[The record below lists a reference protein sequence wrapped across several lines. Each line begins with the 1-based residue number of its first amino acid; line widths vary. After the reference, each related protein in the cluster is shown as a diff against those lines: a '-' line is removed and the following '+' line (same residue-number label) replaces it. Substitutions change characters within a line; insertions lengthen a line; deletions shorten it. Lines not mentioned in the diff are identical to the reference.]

1 MSVSKRVHIIC
12 ESCFFPKIIF
22 ERSLR
27 DLGGIVEAGN
37 FWEFAIFFI
46 CFYMFLVTFI
56 LDMRKLRPCHESCD
70 IRDLQARLSEFDSRH
85 ATRQHW
91 QQSRSFLGSMQILC
105 VEVWHYN
112 DNRLHPTNI
121 PRLLMSW
128 RASKKFV
135 VYLDLIQLDWDL
147 QKLTLLMEEIKLEIH
162 DTLGKFHQKNI
173 GEDSEILH
181 VNLCR
186 MFFSQTNRSGTPCC
200 TWHLPFTSLESSK
213 VATSIYT
220 MAVLSRSPVPQNHRY
235 TDMIRYADTHWW
247 MHTGYISFIIDL

>member
-105 VEVWHYN
+105 VEVWHY
-112 DNRLHPTNI
+112 
-121 PRLLMSW
+121 
-128 RASKKFV
+128 
-135 VYLDLIQLDWDL
+135 
-147 QKLTLLMEEIKLEIH
+147 
-162 DTLGKFHQKNI
+162 
-173 GEDSEILH
+173 
-181 VNLCR
+181 
-186 MFFSQTNRSGTPCC
+186 
-200 TWHLPFTSLESSK
+200 
-213 VATSIYT
+213 
-220 MAVLSRSPVPQNHRY
+220 
-235 TDMIRYADTHWW
+235 MII
-247 MHTGYISFIIDL
+247 GYIQQTFHDFWCHEELRKSLLFILTSYSLTEIFRS